1 MEKYINKISKIFA
14 AFAVL
19 ALLLSSC
26 SIDDSVNVDPNAI
39 AETKVK
45 SLDGVYSL
53 FVALQVNVA
62 DTYTRDRS
70 RLASIWSWQM
80 CAPPGIARP
89 QPVAWNSYN
98 ITTDGPTDDY
108 WIITYR
114 GVKIANDII
123 TFTPEVFTGV
133 NEKLG
138 NTILGITKVYKAIL
152 LGEAAASFGSIPVEI
167 KGAEAPD
174 FVDQNAAYAYVQK
187 LLDEAIADLNKG
199 TAALTRDLN
208 HKGDAAK
215 WIAVA
220 NSVKARYYLH
230 IGDYNN
236 ALASANKG
244 IADAAGSIYGIFSAN
259 AGEKANWGMWV
270 LNEQEP
276 IRPDK
281 YFLDMFDAKDK
292 RLAEY
297 FNPNADGEFI
307 GFASRPLANA
317 YTKPILDKEKN
328 FQTTVRMKKYSTY
341 AEKFPI
347 IRYEENV
354 LIKAECL
361 ARTGTLNDAAT
372 QINIIRA
379 KAGLADFTPAN
390 KDEAIKE
397 ALTQKFL
404 ELYLEG
410 QSWHDQRRTGTLP
423 EYKAGANA
431 RFLYGQSEKVASTK
445 VPLDKDDLCKYLL
458 NKKYGGLVD

>member
-1 MEKYINKISKIFA
+1 MKKYINQISKIFA
-14 AFAVL
+14 VFSIFI
-19 ALLLSSC
+19 LLLTSC
-26 SIDDSVNVDPNAI
+26 SIDDSVNIDPNSI
-39 AETKVK
+39 AEAKVK
-45 SLDGVYSL
+45 SIDGVYSL
-53 FVALQVNVA
+53 FVALQVNIA

-108 WIITYR
+108 WVITYR

-123 TFTPEVFTGV
+123 TYTPEVFTGA

-138 NTILGITKVYKAIL
+138 NTILGITKIYKAIL
-152 LGEAAASFGSIPVEI
+152 LGEAAASFGSIPIEI
-167 KGAEAPD
+167 KGAEPPD
-174 FVDQNAAYAYVQK
+174 FVDQSAAYAYVQK
-187 LLDEAIADLNKG
+187 LLDEGIADLNKG
-199 TAALTRDLN
+199 TATLTRDLN

-230 IGDYNN
+230 VGDYTN
-236 ALASANKG
+236 ALNSANKG
-244 IADAAGSIYGIFSAN
+244 IADAAGSIYGIFSDN

-281 YFLDMFDAKDK
+281 YYLDMFDPADK

-297 FNPNADGEFI
+297 FKPNADGEYI

-317 YTKPILDKEKN
+317 YTKPILEKEKN

-341 AEKFPI
+341 SEKFPI
-347 IRYEENV
+347 IRFEENV
-354 LIKAECL
+354 LIKAECY
-361 ARTGTLNDAAT
+361 ARAGQLNEAAT
-372 QINIIRA
+372 EINKIRT
-379 KAGLADFTPAN
+379 KAGLPNFTPN
-390 KDEAIKE
+390 DKDEALQE
-397 ALTQKFL
+397 ALKQKFL

-423 EYKAGANA
+423 EPVPNANF
-431 RFLYGQSEKVASTK
+431 RFLYGQSEKVANPK
-445 VPLDKDDLCKYLL
+445 VPADKDDLCKYLL
-458 NKKYGGLVD
+458 NKKYGGLNN

>member
-1 MEKYINKISKIFA
+1 MKKYINKISKIFA
-14 AFAVL
+14 VFAVFT
-19 ALLLSSC
+19 LLLSSC

-39 AETKVK
+39 AEAKVK
-45 SLDGVYSL
+45 SVDGVYSL

-70 RLASIWSWQM
+70 RLAAIWSWQM

-89 QPVAWNSYN
+89 QPVAWNAYN

-108 WIITYR
+108 WVITYR

-123 TFTPEVFTGV
+123 AFTPEVFTGT

-138 NTILGITKVYKAIL
+138 NTILGIAKVYKAIL

-174 FVDQNAAYAYVQK
+174 FVEQNAAYAYVQK
-187 LLDEAIADLNKG
+187 TLDEAIVHLNAG
-199 TAALTRDLN
+199 TASLARDLN
-208 HKGDAAK
+208 LKGDGAK

-220 NSVKARYYLH
+220 NSAKARYYLQ
-230 IGDYNN
+230 IGDYAN

-244 IADAAGSIYGIFSAN
+244 IADATGSIYGIFSSN

-297 FNPNADGEFI
+297 FSPNADGEFI

-317 YTKPILDKEKN
+317 YTKPVLDKEKN

-341 AEKFPI
+341 EEKFPI

-372 QINIIRA
+372 QINIIRT
-379 KAGLADFTPAN
+379 KAGLPDFTPAN

-423 EYKAGANA
+423 EFKAQANA
-431 RFLYGQSEKVASTK
+431 RFLYGQSEKVANTK
-445 VPLDKDDLCKYLL
+445 VPLDKDDLCRYLL
-458 NKKYGGLVD
+458 NKKYGGLLE

>member
-1 MEKYINKISKIFA
+1 MKKYINNLTKVFA
-14 AFAVL
+14 LFTFF

-26 SIDDSVNVDPNAI
+26 SIDDSVNIDPNSI
-39 AETKVK
+39 AEAKVK
-45 SLDGVYSL
+45 SIDGVYSL
-53 FVALQVNVA
+53 FVALQVNIA
-62 DTYTRDRS
+62 DTYSRDRS

-108 WIITYR
+108 WVITYR

-123 TFTPEVFTGV
+123 QFTPEVFIGP
-133 NEKLG
+133 NEKIG

-152 LGEAAASFGSIPVEI
+152 LGEAAASYGSIPIEI
-167 KGAEAPD
+167 KGAEPPD
-174 FVDQNAAYAYVQK
+174 FVDQNAAYTYVQK
-187 LLDEAIADLNKG
+187 LLDEAIAHFNAG
-199 TAALTRDLN
+199 TATLTRDLN
-208 HKGDAAK
+208 LKGDGTK

-220 NSVKARYYLH
+220 NSVKARYYLQ
-230 IGDYNN
+230 IGDYAN

-244 IADAAGSIYGIFSAN
+244 IADASGSIYGIFSDN

-270 LNEQEP
+270 QNEQEP

-281 YFLDMFDAKDK
+281 YYLDMFDPADK

-297 FNPNADGEFI
+297 FNPNADGEYI

-341 AEKFPI
+341 SEKFPI

-354 LIKAECL
+354 LIKAECYARAGQL
-361 ARTGTLNDAAT
+361 AEASNE
-372 QINIIRA
+372 INIIRK
-379 KAGLADFTPAN
+379 KAGLTDFTATN
-390 KDEAIKE
+390 KDEALKE
-397 ALTQKFL
+397 ALKQKFL

-423 EYKAGANA
+423 EYVAGANV
-431 RFLYGQSEKVASTK
+431 RFLYGQSEKVANPK
-445 VPLDKDDLCKYLL
+445 VPADKDELCKYLL
-458 NKKYGGLVD
+458 NKKYGGLLD